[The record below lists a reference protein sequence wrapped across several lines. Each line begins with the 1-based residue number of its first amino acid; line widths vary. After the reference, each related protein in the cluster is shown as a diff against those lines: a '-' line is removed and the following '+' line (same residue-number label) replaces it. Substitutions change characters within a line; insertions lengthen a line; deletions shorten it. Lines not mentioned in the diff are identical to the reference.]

1 MTSIDTVEGKL
12 NPAVMRALA
21 GMRTPKFL
29 ATRDAGGIPNVVP
42 VLSLEAADEQTIIF
56 AEMMIWKTRR
66 NLQADRRLAIMVL
79 APDLRGWTVRG
90 RFVGFQTTGPHL
102 DRIMAN
108 ENMRY
113 NAYGGIRSAGVI
125 QVAEVT
131 RTFKLSQARV
141 LLDAARSRWL
151 ARRLARDGPPPEAA
165 SLPDRQAMPVQVRD
179 KFGRVQAAKALAIL
193 DAGGH
198 PDCLP
203 ALSLVPAGPARLVF
217 GGATAEDLAAL
228 APGSPIAA
236 AVLSMEPV
244 AYQVKGE
251 FAGSRASLG
260 RRLGVIDVREAYS
273 ASPPLPGQRLPAPSE
288 GVRSRA

>member
-1 MTSIDTVEGKL
+1 MTSIDTMEGKL

-29 ATRDAGGIPNVVP
+29 ATRDADGIPNVVP

-141 LLDAARSRWL
+141 LVDAARSRWL
-151 ARRLARDGPPPEAA
+151 ARRLARDGPAEE
-165 SLPDRQAMPVQVRD
+165 AMPVQVRD

-203 ALSLVPAGPARLVF
+203 ALSLAPAGPARLVF

-260 RRLGVIDVREAYS
+260 RRLGVIDVRESYS